1 MILKHSSILGLVKV
15 FIVEKKRS
23 EDQLQQINTDLQQTQ
38 VTEQHLDQL
47 QVRICET
54 IIITKINLYIDYYS
68 LFLLLTCKIVLYN
81 TSFWFIFVAEIANF
95 ALSVR

>member
-1 MILKHSSILGLVKV
+1 MTIQLLLLCHLFDININIDSKTLFHFLGLVKV

-54 IIITKINLYIDYYS
+54 IIITKINLYIDYY
-68 LFLLLTCKIVLYN
+68 
-81 TSFWFIFVAEIANF
+81 
-95 ALSVR
+95 